1 MDAFLSFHASGFWL
15 AMALILGVAA
25 LGAKSYLPS
34 AAQPFL
40 MPAYWVLTPYL
51 ALIAGGA
58 SPRLMGLSAI
68 DWALSLRIG
77 VGLALGV
84 LAFALLARAAS
95 SRTDEFSEKEDTR
108 PAPQHWPEILASV
121 GLCGAEE
128 FFWSFLRG
136 TIAELFVTLSVT
148 LDASGYWAVWLAAL
162 LAAPIAARTQPTTMH
177 RLVKLTIL
185 AMTSVLFFYTYNFWL
200 CWALHALSWML
211 LLSTQPR
218 TRQSHITKR
227 SRSE

>member
-15 AMALILGVAA
+15 AMALILGVAVS
-25 LGAKSYLPS
+25 GAKPYLPS
-34 AAQPFL
+34 AVQPFL
-40 MPAYWVLTPYL
+40 VPAYWVLTPYL

-95 SRTDEFSEKEDTR
+95 SRTDELSEKGDAR
-108 PAPQHWPEILASV
+108 PDPQHWLGILASV

-136 TIAELFVTLSVT
+136 ATAELFVTLSVT

-162 LAAPIAARTQPTTMH
+162 LAAPMAALTQPTTMH
-177 RLVKLTIL
+177 RLVKLAIL

-200 CWALHALSWML
+200 CWALHVLSWML
-211 LLSTQPR
+211 LLSAHSR
-218 TRQSHITKR
+218 TRQPHLTKR